1 MKKLIIGI
9 LLASS
14 LTSAAFAADYY
25 RDSGQDDYHYV
36 NQYEARGRAEGH
48 YWENHGRNEGQY
60 WQAHNYHHQHYYQND
75 EHNHYFD

>member
-1 MKKLIIGI
+1 MKKLLIGI
-9 LLASS
+9 IFAGS
-14 LTSAAFAADYY
+14 LISAAFAAGYY
-25 RDSGQDDYHYV
+25 TDDGQDHYV
-36 NQYEARGRAEGH
+36 NQYEARGRAEGR